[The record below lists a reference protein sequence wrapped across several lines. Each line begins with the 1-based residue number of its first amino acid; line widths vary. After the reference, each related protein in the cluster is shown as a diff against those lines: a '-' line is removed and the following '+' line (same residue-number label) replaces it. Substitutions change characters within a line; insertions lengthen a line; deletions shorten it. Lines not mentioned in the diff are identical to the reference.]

1 MDRSAA
7 TALKH
12 HLDDL
17 CLSHPDRHV
26 GGAGNRAANALFRRV
41 AEACG
46 FEVETT
52 PLPCLI
58 WERGPA
64 QIEAAGQPFELQAGP
79 YSPAASGVATL
90 AGAESVE
97 AIERGGLEGQA
108 LLLHGELTREQLMP
122 KNFTFYNPPR
132 HQRIVAALE
141 AARPL
146 VVLAAT
152 GKNPELAG
160 GLYPFPLIEDG
171 DFELPSAFLTDMEG
185 ARLLEHLGEEVTLSI
200 ESQRHPAETL
210 QLVARK
216 NPGRPTRVVFFA
228 HIDSK
233 DGTPGALDNGTGVVA
248 LLGLA
253 ELLRSYQGPHTVELV
268 PLNGEDYYAATGQMH
283 WLERN
288 RERMGEIVAGFN
300 VDGAGFRG
308 QQTAVSLYGCPAP
321 IRAAVEGAMR
331 RQGFVEGPQWPQ
343 GDHSLLVVN
352 EVPAVAVTS
361 ENVFFIGST
370 VAHTDKDRPELV
382 DIEAVAAVARFFA
395 DALEALASP

>member
-1 MDRSAA
+1 MSSTTD
-7 TALKH
+7 ALARQ
-12 HLDDL
+12 LNDL
-17 CLSHPDRHV
+17 CLIHPDRHV
-26 GGAGNRAANALFRRV
+26 GGPGNRAANALFRREV
-41 AEACG
+41 EACG

-52 PLPCLI
+52 QLPCLT

-64 QIEAAGQPFELQAGP
+64 EIEAAGQRFEIQAGP
-79 YSPAASGVATL
+79 YSPPASGVTRLAAAATL
-90 AGAESVE
+90 E
-97 AIERGGLEGQA
+97 AIELGSLEGQV

-122 KNFTFYNPPR
+122 KNFTFYNPER

-146 VVLAAT
+146 AVLAAT

-160 GLYPFPLIEDG
+160 GVYPFPLIEDG
-171 DFELPSAFLTDMEG
+171 DFELPSAFMTDVEG
-185 ARLLEHLGEEVTLSI
+185 ARLFELLGEEVTLSI

-216 NPGRPTRVVFFA
+216 NPGQPTRVVFFA

-288 RERMGEIVAGFN
+288 RDRLGEIVAGFN
-300 VDGAGFRG
+300 VDGAGFRD
-308 QQTAVSLYGCPAP
+308 QRTAVSFYGCPAS
-321 IRAAVEGAMR
+321 IRAAVERAML
-331 RQGFVEGPQWPQ
+331 RQGFIEGPQWPQ
-343 GDHSLLVVN
+343 GDHSLLVIN

-382 DIEAVAAVARFFA
+382 DLEAVAAVARFFA
-395 DALEALASP
+395 DVLEQLAR